1 MLESVTCQLLV
12 RQEREDQSETEET
25 VNEDSSR
32 CVDPTEQVEELCVRN
47 IAKQQIQSQ
56 AIPHI
61 TLVILKTSVLRVNN
75 HHRTSQRKFQLIS
88 KTAYFLY
95 TRSNLNN
102 CIVFVQ
108 NAVPLQLT
116 PMRFK
121 MRVHS
126 FPYI

>member
-1 MLESVTCQLLV
+1 MLEVKSRSVSYLYGRKGRTKA
-12 RQEREDQSETEET
+12 

-32 CVDPTEQVEELCVRN
+32 CVDSTEQVEELCAHN

-56 AIPHI
+56 ANPHI
-61 TLVILKTSVLRVNN
+61 TLVILKTSVLRVHN
-75 HHRTSQRKFQLIS
+75 HHRTSQRKIQLIS
-88 KTAYFLY
+88 KTGYFLY

-116 PMRFK
+116 RMRFK